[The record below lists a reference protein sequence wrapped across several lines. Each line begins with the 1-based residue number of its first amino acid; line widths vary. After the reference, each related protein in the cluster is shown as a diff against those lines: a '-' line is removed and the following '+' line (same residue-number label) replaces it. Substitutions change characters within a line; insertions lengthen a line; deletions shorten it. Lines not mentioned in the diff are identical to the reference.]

1 MDNPNSE
8 YQVKTAKTVEE
19 AKKLIEE
26 GFEYVTE
33 IDGIHIYRKRK

>member
-1 MDNPNSE
+1 
-8 YQVKTAKTVEE
+8 VKNDGFYSATAKTIDE

-33 IDGIHIYRKRK
+33 IDGVKLFRKRK